1 MQLCFKREG
10 AWQVGSWHELL
21 RLWGQD
27 EVALTGTSRA
37 RCAPRQRAS
46 SPSPPAAQRH
56 SGIALYR
63 VGARCACAQ
72 SLRRALVRAARWSA
86 PRRAAPRRAHFHRRT
101 ACLSRGRARGL
112 QLLPALAHLVVF
124 ERIEQ
129 VRRLEHVALAG
140 GAACAARHIRPR
152 VRPRAAIAIA
162 RGAAWPRRAGAASAA
177 NSWALASERSGAPL
191 VDYI

>member
-10 AWQVGSWHELL
+10 AWQVGTWHELI

-72 SLRRALVRAARWSA
+72 SLRRALVRAA
-86 PRRAAPRRAHFHRRT
+86 PRRAHFHRRT

-140 GAACAARHIRPR
+140 GAACAARRIRPPS
-152 VRPRAAIAIA
+152 RPDPEPRLRLRAA
-162 RGAAWPRRAGAASAA
+162 AAWPRQQCRRRKALLTVGLSRASA
-177 NSWALASERSGAPL
+177 
-191 VDYI
+191 DYI